1 MKKFYTETISA
12 TGEAFLNHDPS
23 FVAEP
28 PTVAFRMDREL
39 EILDGRR
46 PVTQA
51 GVDALVQS
59 YENEGEFQPILIRVW
74 PTAGGKHAQ
83 PPRLIDGAHR
93 YQAKKEKKAATILT
107 LMVECDDAEAEGME
121 IAANLF
127 RTELASDQSESQR
140 DRYRQLRGEV
150 RRAMVSTLVGEEQQR
165 ISQSAGKFPI
175 TRTPIRA
182 IALWR
187 KSSV

>member
-1 MKKFYTETISA
+1 MKKFYAEMISSN
-12 TGEAFLNHDPS
+12 GEPLLSHYPN

-46 PVTQA
+46 PITQA
-51 GVDALVQS
+51 GVDPLVQS

-74 PTAGGKHAQ
+74 PTAEKSGQHAQ

-107 LMVECDDAEAEGME
+107 LMVECDDAEAEAME

-127 RTELASDQSESQR
+127 RT
-140 DRYRQLRGEV
+140 
-150 RRAMVSTLVGEEQQR
+150 
-165 ISQSAGKFPI
+165 
-175 TRTPIRA
+175 
-182 IALWR
+182 
-187 KSSV
+187 